1 MRGSEGGAAS
11 GAWAASGDWSGANGH
26 AMATEYPSSWGTAAP
41 EGGQRTPHPERRATL
56 ETMPGGGTTRA
67 LLPGASDE
75 MPLACGGVS
84 G

>member
-1 MRGSEGGAAS
+1 
-11 GAWAASGDWSGANGH
+11 
-26 AMATEYPSSWGTAAP
+26 MATEYPSSRVTAAP
-41 EGGQRTPHPERRATL
+41 DGGSAPTPHPERRAPV